1 MTKGSDPVSER
12 RPVLVTP
19 PPLGSAALA
28 PQPYAPLQPHAPPW
42 ARQTG
47 VDVAVERWLSE
58 RSVTECFAASRT
70 LAPTQAEHGA
80 VPEGLDGRLVQALAR
95 RGITRLYSHQRKAV
109 LAALEGQHVITAT
122 PTASGK
128 SLCLHLP
135 VLDALA
141 KDETASAIYLYPTK
155 ALSRDQEHGLHA
167 LIREAE
173 LGIGALVYDGD
184 TPGDARRIAKNQ
196 SRVILTN
203 PDMLHAAIL
212 PNHARWA
219 RVFQNLRYVVVDELH
234 TYRGVFGSHMA
245 HVLARLKRVAAFHGS
260 EPRFVTATATI
271 GNPREHAAR
280 LLGFPPEDVTV
291 VDQTGA
297 PSAERRLF
305 LYNPPIVN
313 AELGIRGSS
322 LKHGV
327 KLAVD
332 LLAARVP
339 TIVFSGSRN
348 SVEVMLKYIRE
359 RSPGVPAEAIFGY
372 RGGYLPD
379 KRRAIEKGLRDGAI
393 RCVVATNAL
402 ELGIDIGDLDAVI
415 CVGYPGSIAAT
426 WQRFGRAGRRGEKS
440 IAVMVLGSRATD
452 QFMANQPDY
461 VLDANAEEARIDPE
475 NVEILVQHLKCAAFE
490 LPFRAPRPSAAAS
503 GSAGDTARATARPMA
518 SESAVRAGRAELRSG
533 PTTLAYAGLDEAG
546 TLEALDYLCRQGL
559 LHASGGQYVWTADTS
574 PASHVSL
581 RSISWD
587 NFVIVDVVAN
597 KTLAEL
603 DFRSTHTMLHEQAI
617 YQHDAAQYQVERLD
631 YENHK
636 AFVRRVEPDYFTTAL
651 THSRVTILDTAAE
664 RDNRHGKLGQG
675 DIKVV
680 ETVTGYKKIKFF
692 THENAGYGDVRLPD
706 LEMHTTGFWWTLPA
720 RANGR
725 WSRALLIDALRGAGA
740 ALETVS
746 SIALMC
752 EPRDIGRT
760 LGDADELDGDLPDV
774 ESPSP
779 LPGDALHLDAPPL
792 DALSLQGL
800 AFETNPPRA
809 DARNSARADPGAP
822 RRAADPHYRPTL
834 FLYDALP
841 GGVGLARRIYERT
854 EELMDRA
861 SHLIAH
867 CPCKSG
873 CPACIGAAMVHSER
887 KQAARVL
894 LLGALGESVPSGG

>member
-1 MTKGSDPVSER
+1 M
-12 RPVLVTP
+12 VTP
-19 PPLGSAALA
+19 RSSASAFRTSSPPT
-28 PQPYAPLQPHAPPW
+28 PQPPPW
-42 ARQTG
+42 AHSVG
-47 VDVAVERWLSE
+47 VDAVVGQWLSDQT
-58 RSVTECFAASRT
+58 VIECFAADRT
-70 LAPTQAEHGA
+70 LAPSSAEFA
-80 VPEGLDGRLVQALAR
+80 ALPPDLDERLVRGLRR
-95 RGITRLYSHQRKAV
+95 RGIEQLYSHQREAV
-109 LAALEGQHVITAT
+109 SAALSGRHVITAT

-128 SLCLHLP
+128 SHCLHLP

-141 KDETASAIYLYPTK
+141 KDATASAIYLYPTK
-155 ALSRDQEHGLHA
+155 ALSRDQEHDLHG
-167 LIREAE
+167 LIRDAD
-173 LGIGALVYDGD
+173 LPIPALVYDGD
-184 TPGDARRIAKNQ
+184 TPGDARRAARSQ
-196 SRVILTN
+196 SRLVLTN
-203 PDMLHAAIL
+203 PDMLHASIL

-219 RVFQNLRYVVVDELH
+219 RVFQNLKYVVIDELH

-245 HVLARLKRVAAFHGS
+245 HVITRLKRIAEFHGS
-260 EPRFVTATATI
+260 RPRFVTATATI

-280 LLGFPPEDVTV
+280 LLGLEPGDVTV
-291 VDQTGA
+291 VSSSGA

-313 AELGIRGSS
+313 AELGIRGSA
-322 LKHGV
+322 LKHAV

-339 TIVFSGSRN
+339 SIIFAGSRS

-359 RSPGVPAEAIFGY
+359 KSPGVPADAIFGY

-379 KRRAIEKGLRDGAI
+379 KRRAIEKGLREGAI

-440 IAVMVLGSRATD
+440 IAVMVLNSRATD

-461 VLDANAEEARIDPE
+461 VLDANAEEARIDPD

-490 LPFRAPRPSAAAS
+490 LSFRLAPLLPKSLPKPHAALS
-503 GSAGDTARATARPMA
+503 PPNLSPPDLSRR
-518 SESAVRAGRAELRSG
+518 
-533 PTTLAYAGLDEAG
+533 YAGLDEDA
-546 TLEALDYLCRQGL
+546 TREALDYLTRQGL
-559 LHASGGQYVWTADTS
+559 LHSSRGLYSWTGDTS

-587 NFVIVDVVAN
+587 NFVIIDLEDN
-597 KTLAEL
+597 CTLAEL
-603 DFRSTHTMLHEQAI
+603 DWRSTHTMLHEQAI

-651 THSRVTILDTAAE
+651 THSKVTVLDATAE
-664 RDNRHGKLGQG
+664 RRVLQGKLCHG

-692 THENAGYGDVRLPD
+692 THENAGYGEVHLPD
-706 LEMHTTGFWWTLPA
+706 LEMHTTGFWWILGQDCLGQDCSRQDCLGPA
-720 RANGR
+720 GAQQKR
-725 WSRALLIDALRGAGA
+725 WSKALVIDGLRGAGA

-760 LGDADELDGDLPDV
+760 LGSDDRAFEAVGSLAAGAGSLAAAGAGYGDHALDGTEVLTDEL
-774 ESPSP
+774 
-779 LPGDALHLDAPPL
+779 
-792 DALSLQGL
+792 
-800 AFETNPPRA
+800 FC
-809 DARNSARADPGAP
+809 
-822 RRAADPHYRPTL
+822 PTL
-834 FLYDALP
+834 FLFDALP

-854 EELMDRA
+854 EELMARA
-861 SHLIAH
+861 AALVSG
-867 CPCKSG
+867 CPCTSG
-873 CPACIGAAMVHSER
+873 CPACVGAAMVRSER
-887 KQAARVL
+887 KAAAIAL
-894 LLGALGESVPSGG
+894 LEGSLRSFSPRDG

>member
-1 MTKGSDPVSER
+1 MSKTGKALGS
-12 RPVLVTP
+12 RPRALP
-19 PPLGSAALA
+19 PPRHPGASPRSINTRGAPTGVADAGLLGVDDAFSGDPELDGSLTRAGLVEDALVRA
-28 PQPYAPLQPHAPPW
+28 PAVVPKPAPW
-42 ARQTG
+42 ARETG
-47 VDVAVERWLSE
+47 VDVVIERWLGA
-58 RSVTECFAASRT
+58 RSVIECFAADRRV
-70 LAPTQAEHGA
+70 APSEAEYGA
-80 VPEGLDGRLVQALAR
+80 LPEGLDPRIVGALAR
-95 RGITRLYSHQRKAV
+95 RGIERLYSHQRRAV
-109 LAALEGQHVITAT
+109 LAALGGSHVITAT

-141 KDETASAIYLYPTK
+141 KDPGATAIYLYPTK
-155 ALSRDQEHGLHA
+155 ALSRDQEHGLQA

-173 LGIGALVYDGD
+173 LGAGALVYDGD
-184 TPGDARRIAKNQ
+184 TPGDARRAARDQ

-219 RVFQNLRYVVVDELH
+219 RVFQNLRYVIIDELH

-245 HVLARLKRVAAFHGS
+245 HVVARLRRIAAFHGCQ
-260 EPRFVTATATI
+260 PRFITATATI

-280 LLGFPPEDVTV
+280 LLGIEPDELTV
-291 VDQTGA
+291 VDSSGA
-297 PSAERRLF
+297 PAAERRLF

-359 RSPGVPAEAIFGY
+359 RAHGVPPEAIFGY
-372 RGGYLPD
+372 RGGYLPE
-379 KRRAIEKGLRDGAI
+379 KRRAIERGLREGAI

-402 ELGIDIGDLDAVI
+402 ELGIDIGDLDAVV
-415 CVGYPGSIAAT
+415 CVGYPGSVAAT

-440 IAVMVLGSRATD
+440 IAVLVLNSRATD
-452 QFMANQPDY
+452 QYMAAEPEY

-490 LPFRAPRPSAAAS
+490 LPFRAAAAALP
-503 GSAGDTARATARPMA
+503 AGPHA
-518 SESAVRAGRAELRSG
+518 SERPDASG
-533 PTTLAYAGLDEAG
+533 PRYAALDADG
-546 TLEALDYLCRQGL
+546 TREALDYLAQQGL
-559 LHASGGQYVWTADTS
+559 LHASGGQYIWTGDTS

-587 NFVIVDVVAN
+587 NFVIVDVEENV
-597 KTLAEL
+597 TLAEL

-651 THSRVTILDTAAE
+651 THSRVTILDTTAE
-664 RDNRHGKLGQG
+664 RTLPSAHGGVGAQLGHG
-675 DIKVV
+675 DIKVI

-706 LEMHTTGFWWTLPA
+706 LEMHTTGFWWTIEPTLLGLAATSLPA
-720 RANGR
+720 GERAHGATPDGAVC

-740 ALETVS
+740 ALETVA

-760 LGDADELDGDLPDV
+760 LG
-774 ESPSP
+774 ESES
-779 LPGDALHLDAPPL
+779 LEGDATLDP
-792 DALSLQGL
+792 S
-800 AFETNPPRA
+800 
-809 DARNSARADPGAP
+809 
-822 RRAADPHYRPTL
+822 YRPTL
-834 FLYDALP
+834 FLFDALP

-854 EELMDRA
+854 EELMERA
-861 SHLIAH
+861 ARLIAS
-867 CPCKSG
+867 CACKSG
-873 CPACIGAAMVHSER
+873 CPACVGAAVVHSER
-887 KQAARVL
+887 KQAARAL
-894 LLGALGESVPSGG
+894 LLGALPDR

>member
-1 MTKGSDPVSER
+1 MSKAGDATGMTTHE
-12 RPVLVTP
+12 L
-19 PPLGSAALA
+19 LA
-28 PQPYAPLQPHAPPW
+28 PRSTLSALVEARLPEAAVPAVVSKPAPW
-42 ARQTG
+42 AHETG
-47 VDVAVERWLSE
+47 VDVVIERWLGA
-58 RSVTECFAASRT
+58 RSVIECFAADRSV
-70 LAPTQAEHGA
+70 PPAEAEYGA
-80 VPEGLDGRLVQALAR
+80 IPDGLDARIVRALAQ
-95 RGITRLYSHQRKAV
+95 RGITRLYSHQRRAV
-109 LAALEGQHVITAT
+109 LAALGGSHVITAT

-141 KDETASAIYLYPTK
+141 KDPGATAIYLYPTK

-173 LGIGALVYDGD
+173 LGAGALVYDGD
-184 TPGDARRIAKNQ
+184 TPGDARRVARDQ

-203 PDMLHAAIL
+203 PDMLHSAIL

-219 RVFQNLRYVVVDELH
+219 RMFQNLRYVIIDELH

-245 HVLARLKRVAAFHGS
+245 HVVARLRRIAAFHGCH
-260 EPRFVTATATI
+260 PRFITATATI

-280 LLGFPPEDVTV
+280 LLGIGPDELTV
-291 VDQTGA
+291 IDSSGA
-297 PSAERRLF
+297 PAAERRLF

-339 TIVFSGSRN
+339 TIVFAGSRN

-359 RSPGVPAEAIFGY
+359 RATGVPSEAIFGY

-379 KRRAIEKGLRDGAI
+379 KRRAIERGLRDGLI

-415 CVGYPGSIAAT
+415 CVGYPGSVAAT

-440 IAVMVLGSRATD
+440 IAVMVLNSRATD
-452 QFMANQPDY
+452 QYMAAEPDY

-490 LPFRAPRPSAAAS
+490 LPFRA
-503 GSAGDTARATARPMA
+503 AG
-518 SESAVRAGRAELRSG
+518 AVRYGA
-533 PTTLAYAGLDEAG
+533 LDEEG
-546 TLEALDYLCRQGL
+546 TREALDYLSQQGL
-559 LHASGGQYVWTADTS
+559 LHASGGQYVWTGDTS

-587 NFVIVDVVAN
+587 NFVIVDVEDNV
-597 KTLAEL
+597 TLAEL

-651 THSRVTILDTAAE
+651 THSRVTVLDTSAE
-664 RDNRHGKLGQG
+664 RDLGAARLGHG

-680 ETVTGYKKIKFF
+680 ETITGYKKIKFF

-706 LEMHTTGFWWTLPA
+706 LEMHTTGFWWTLEPERLPDA
-720 RANGR
+720 GA
-725 WSRALLIDALRGAGA
+725 WSRALWIDALRGAGA
-740 ALETVS
+740 ALETVA

-760 LGDADELDGDLPDV
+760 LGESESLDVAGGNDEAGAVAL
-774 ESPSP
+774 EPS
-779 LPGDALHLDAPPL
+779 
-792 DALSLQGL
+792 
-800 AFETNPPRA
+800 
-809 DARNSARADPGAP
+809 
-822 RRAADPHYRPTL
+822 YRPTL
-834 FLYDALP
+834 FLFDALP

-854 EELMDRA
+854 EELMERA
-861 SHLIAH
+861 ARLIAG
-867 CPCKSG
+867 CACKSG
-873 CPACIGAAMVHSER
+873 CPACIGAAVVCSER
-887 KQAARVL
+887 KQAARAL
-894 LLGALGESVPSGG
+894 LLSAIGDRVRSSGA

>member
-1 MTKGSDPVSER
+1 MTTNESGPASER
-12 RPVLVTP
+12 RPVRT
-19 PPLGSAALA
+19 A
-28 PQPYAPLQPHAPPW
+28 PRSLSGAVAPVVPKPPPW
-42 ARQTG
+42 AHETG
-47 VDVAVERWLSE
+47 VDVVVERWLGE
-58 RSVTECFAASRT
+58 RSVIECFAADR
-70 LAPTQAEHGA
+70 TQAAADAEYA
-80 VPEGLDGRLVQALAR
+80 PVPEILDERLVRALAG
-95 RGITRLYSHQRKAV
+95 RGITRLYAHQESAIR
-109 LAALEGQHVITAT
+109 AALEGAHVITAT

-141 KDETASAIYLYPTK
+141 KDASASAIYLYPTK

-173 LGIGALVYDGD
+173 LGVGALVYDGD
-184 TPGDARRIAKNQ
+184 TPGDARRVARDQ

-219 RVFQNLRYVVVDELH
+219 RVFQNLAYVVVDELH
-234 TYRGVFGSHMA
+234 AYRGVFGSHMA
-245 HVLARLKRVAAFHGS
+245 HVLARLKRIAAFHGS

-280 LLGFPPEDVTV
+280 LLGFPPERIALIERS
-291 VDQTGA
+291 GA
-297 PSAERRLF
+297 PRAERRLF

-313 AELGIRGSS
+313 AELGLRGSS
-322 LKHGV
+322 LKHAV

-359 RSPGVPAEAIFGY
+359 RSQGVPPDAIFGY

-379 KRRAIEKGLRDGAI
+379 KRRAIEKGLRDGDI

-415 CVGYPGSIAAT
+415 CVGYPGSVAAT

-440 IAVMVLGSRATD
+440 IAVLVLSSRATD
-452 QFMANQPDY
+452 QFMAGQPEY

-490 LPFRAPRPSAAAS
+490 LPFRASAPASPRGPQASARAAS
-503 GSAGDTARATARPMA
+503 APAF
-518 SESAVRAGRAELRSG
+518 
-533 PTTLAYAGLDEAG
+533 AYAGLDEDG
-546 TLEALDYLCRQGL
+546 TREALDYLSQQGL
-559 LHASGGQYVWTADTS
+559 LHASGGNYVWTSETS

-587 NFVIVDVVAN
+587 NFVIVDVAAG

-636 AFVRRVEPDYFTTAL
+636 AYVRRVEPDYFTTAL
-651 THSRVTILDTAAE
+651 THSRVTILDMAAE
-664 RDNRHGKLGQG
+664 REPGYSPDADGQARSERGCIGHG

-706 LEMHTTGFWWTLPA
+706 LEMHTTGFWWTLGGRLPA
-720 RANGR
+720 R
-725 WSRALLIDALRGAGA
+725 WSRALAIDALRGAGA
-740 ALETVS
+740 ALETVA

-760 LGDADELDGDLPDV
+760 LGDAEEADDHGQNA
-774 ESPSP
+774 PSP
-779 LPGDALHLDAPPL
+779 DGSDGHVHDGAQA
-792 DALSLQGL
+792 
-800 AFETNPPRA
+800 
-809 DARNSARADPGAP
+809 SAITRF
-822 RRAADPHYRPTL
+822 RPTL

-841 GGVGLARRIYERT
+841 GGVGLARRIFERT
-854 EELMDRA
+854 EELMERA
-861 SHLIAH
+861 ARLIAH

-873 CPACIGAAMVHSER
+873 CPACIGAALAHSER
-887 KQAARVL
+887 KQAARSL
-894 LLGALGESVPSGG
+894 LQNMGFARSG

>member
-1 MTKGSDPVSER
+1 
-12 RPVLVTP
+12 
-19 PPLGSAALA
+19 
-28 PQPYAPLQPHAPPW
+28 
-42 ARQTG
+42 
-47 VDVAVERWLSE
+47 VDVVVERWLAA
-58 RSVTECFAASRT
+58 RSVIECFAADRT
-70 LAPTQAEHGA
+70 VSPRAAEYGA
-80 VPEGLDGRLVQALAR
+80 VPGELDARLVAALAR
-95 RGITRLYSHQRKAV
+95 RGIDQLYSHQQEAV
-109 LAALEGQHVITAT
+109 RAALDGQHVITAT

-141 KDETASAIYLYPTK
+141 KDESASAIYLYPTK

-184 TPGDARRIAKNQ
+184 TPGDARRIAKSQ

-219 RVFQNLRYVVVDELH
+219 RVFQNLRYVVIDELH

-245 HVLARLKRVAAFHGS
+245 HVVARLKRIADFHGS
-260 EPRFVTATATI
+260 HPRFITATATI
-271 GNPREHAAR
+271 GNPQEHAAR
-280 LLGFPPEDVTV
+280 LLGVAPEEISV
-291 VDQTGA
+291 VSRSGA
-297 PSAERRLF
+297 PAAERRLF

-339 TIVFSGSRN
+339 TIVFSGSRS

-359 RSPGVPAEAIFGY
+359 RATGVPAEAIFGY

-379 KRRAIEKGLRDGAI
+379 KRRAIEKGLRDGVI

-402 ELGIDIGDLDAVI
+402 ELGIDIGDLDAVV
-415 CVGYPGSIAAT
+415 CVGYPGSVAAT

-440 IAVMVLGSRATD
+440 IAVLVLNSRATD
-452 QFMANQPDY
+452 QYMAIQPEY

-490 LPFRAPRPSAAAS
+490 LPFRLAPAVPGAAPAAAGAPS
-503 GSAGDTARATARPMA
+503 R
-518 SESAVRAGRAELRSG
+518 
-533 PTTLAYAGLDEAG
+533 AYAGLDERG
-546 TLEALDYLCRQGL
+546 TIDALDYLASQGL
-559 LHASGGQYVWTADTS
+559 LHGRGGQYTWTGDTS

-587 NFVIVDVVAN
+587 NFVIVDVENGV
-597 KTLAEL
+597 TLAEL

-636 AFVRRVEPDYFTTAL
+636 AFVRHVEPDYFTTAL
-651 THSRVTILDTAAE
+651 THSRVTILDSAAE
-664 RDNRHGKLGQG
+664 REILTGRLGNG

-720 RANGR
+720 TLLATAP
-725 WSRALLIDALRGAGA
+725 WSRAQWIDALRGAGA
-740 ALETVS
+740 ALETVAS
-746 SIALMC
+746 LALMC

-760 LGDADELDGDLPDV
+760 LGDVEGIESELTAVP
-774 ESPSP
+774 
-779 LPGDALHLDAPPL
+779 
-792 DALSLQGL
+792 
-800 AFETNPPRA
+800 F
-809 DARNSARADPGAP
+809 DPT
-822 RRAADPHYRPTL
+822 YRPTL

-854 EELMDRA
+854 EELMERA
-861 SHLIAH
+861 AKLIAN

-873 CPACIGAAMVHSER
+873 CPACIGPALVHSER
-887 KQAARVL
+887 KVAARAL
-894 LLGALGESVPSGG
+894 LLGVSSPAPVLVDRAE

>member
-1 MTKGSDPVSER
+1 MSKGTSGAGGRLAVVVSPEAA
-12 RPVLVTP
+12 
-19 PPLGSAALA
+19 GSG
-28 PQPYAPLQPHAPPW
+28 PHAAPDGASVGPRAPRDGGSGVALSTLPGGGPVVHRSPW
-42 ARQTG
+42 ARDTG
-47 VDVAVERWLSE
+47 VDVVVDRWRAE
-58 RSVTECFAASRT
+58 RSVIECFAADRT
-70 LAPTQAEHGA
+70 VAPRSADYGA
-80 VPEGLDGRLVQALAR
+80 IPGELDARLVAALER
-95 RGITRLYSHQRKAV
+95 RGIERLYSHQEEAV
-109 LAALEGQHVITAT
+109 LAALGGRHVITAT

-141 KDETASAIYLYPTK
+141 KDESASAIYLYPTK

-173 LGIGALVYDGD
+173 LEIGALVYDGD
-184 TPGDARRIAKNQ
+184 TPGDARRVAKNQ

-219 RVFQNLRYVVVDELH
+219 RMFQNLRYVVIDELH

-245 HVLARLKRVAAFHGS
+245 HVVTRLKRIAEFHGS
-260 EPRFVTATATI
+260 RPRFITATATI

-280 LLGFPPEDVTV
+280 LLGVGPEEICV
-291 VDQTGA
+291 VDHSGA
-297 PSAERRLF
+297 PAAERRLF

-359 RSPGVPAEAIFGY
+359 RASGVPAEAIFGY

-379 KRRAIEKGLRDGAI
+379 KRRAIEKGLRDGVI

-402 ELGIDIGDLDAVI
+402 ELGIDIGDLDAVV
-415 CVGYPGSIAAT
+415 CVGYPGSVAAT

-440 IAVMVLGSRATD
+440 IAVLVLNSRATD
-452 QFMANQPDY
+452 QFMANEPEY
-461 VLDANAEEARIDPE
+461 VLDANAEEARIDPD

-490 LPFRAPRPSAAAS
+490 LPFRMAPSRPAAALPAASEVAAGPSAPALA
-503 GSAGDTARATARPMA
+503 PLP
-518 SESAVRAGRAELRSG
+518 GRV
-533 PTTLAYAGLDEAG
+533 YAGLDEAG
-546 TLEALDYLCRQGL
+546 TVEALDYLANQGL
-559 LHASGGQYVWTADTS
+559 LHASNGQYIWTGDTS

-587 NFVIVDVVAN
+587 NFVIVDVENGV
-597 KTLAEL
+597 TLAEL

-636 AFVRRVEPDYFTTAL
+636 AFVRHVEPDYFTTAL
-651 THSRVTILDTAAE
+651 THSRVTILDSALTRQVAA
-664 RDNRHGKLGQG
+664 GQLGYG

-680 ETVTGYKKIKFF
+680 ETITGYKKIKFF
-692 THENAGYGDVRLPD
+692 SHENAGYGDVRLPD
-706 LEMHTTGFWWTLPA
+706 LEMHTTGFWWTLPPEIMA
-720 RANGR
+720 GSAWTRAM
-725 WSRALLIDALRGAGA
+725 LIDALRGAGA

-760 LGDADELDGDLPDV
+760 LGDGEGELTDD
-774 ESPSP
+774 
-779 LPGDALHLDAPPL
+779 
-792 DALSLQGL
+792 
-800 AFETNPPRA
+800 
-809 DARNSARADPGAP
+809 ARADVPF
-822 RRAADPHYRPTL
+822 DPTYRPTL

-854 EELMDRA
+854 EELMERA
-861 SHLIAH
+861 ARLVSN

-873 CPACIGAAMVHSER
+873 CPACIGPAMVQSER
-887 KQAARVL
+887 KEAARAL
-894 LLGALGESVPSGG
+894 LLGLVSPRRALVDRSG

>member
-1 MTKGSDPVSER
+1 
-12 RPVLVTP
+12 
-19 PPLGSAALA
+19 
-28 PQPYAPLQPHAPPW
+28 
-42 ARQTG
+42 
-47 VDVAVERWLSE
+47 VDVVVERWLGE
-58 RSVTECFAASRT
+58 RSVTECFAADRT
-70 LAPTQAEHGA
+70 LAAADAEYA
-80 VPEGLDGRLVQALAR
+80 PLPASLDERLVRALAR
-95 RGITRLYSHQRKAV
+95 RGITRLYAHQARAIQ
-109 LAALEGQHVITAT
+109 AALCGAHVITAT

-141 KDETASAIYLYPTK
+141 KDESASAIYLYPTK

-167 LIREAE
+167 LVREAE

-184 TPGDARRIAKNQ
+184 TPGDARRVAKNQ

-219 RVFQNLRYVVVDELH
+219 RVFQNLAYVVVDELH
-234 TYRGVFGSHMA
+234 AYRGVFGSHMA
-245 HVLARLKRVAAFHGS
+245 HVLARLKRIAAFHGS

-280 LLGFPPEDVTV
+280 LLGFPPESVALIDHS
-291 VDQTGA
+291 GA
-297 PSAERRLF
+297 PRAERRLF

-313 AELGIRGSS
+313 AELGLRGSS
-322 LKHGV
+322 LKHAV
-327 KLAVD
+327 KLALD

-359 RSPGVPAEAIFGY
+359 RSQGVPPEAIFGY

-379 KRRAIEKGLRDGAI
+379 KRRAIEKGLRDGEI

-415 CVGYPGSIAAT
+415 CVGYPGSVAAT

-440 IAVMVLGSRATD
+440 IAVLVLNSRATD
-452 QFMANQPDY
+452 QFMASQPDY

-490 LPFRAPRPSAAAS
+490 LPFRAAASAA
-503 GSAGDTARATARPMA
+503 
-518 SESAVRAGRAELRSG
+518 
-533 PTTLAYAGLDEAG
+533 PTFSYAGLDESG
-546 TLEALDYLCRQGL
+546 TRDALDYLSEQGL
-559 LHASGGQYVWTADTS
+559 VHASGGQYVWTSETS

-587 NFVIVDVVAN
+587 NFVIVDVVAG

-636 AFVRRVEPDYFTTAL
+636 AYVRRVEPDYFTTAL

-664 RDNRHGKLGQG
+664 RESTGPRADGSLSLGRAEGSLSLGRADGSRSLARHCFGHG

-706 LEMHTTGFWWTLPA
+706 LEMHTTGFWWTLGGGMPA
-720 RANGR
+720 R
-725 WSRALLIDALRGAGA
+725 WSRALLVDALRGAGA
-740 ALETVS
+740 ALETVA

-760 LGDADELDGDLPDV
+760 LGDAEGVEDG
-774 ESPSP
+774 S
-779 LPGDALHLDAPPL
+779 
-792 DALSLQGL
+792 
-800 AFETNPPRA
+800 A
-809 DARNSARADPGAP
+809 DAEL
-822 RRAADPHYRPTL
+822 AAQDGGLLFRPTL

-854 EELMDRA
+854 EELMERA
-861 SHLIAH
+861 ALLIAC

-873 CPACIGAAMVHSER
+873 CPACIGASLAQSER
-887 KQAARVL
+887 KQAARAL
-894 LLGALGESVPSGG
+894 LLGGEPEVRAGVLPT

>member
-1 MTKGSDPVSER
+1 MP
-12 RPVLVTP
+12 
-19 PPLGSAALA
+19 A
-28 PQPYAPLQPHAPPW
+28 PW
-42 ARQTG
+42 AHETG
-47 VDVAVERWLSE
+47 VDVVVERWLAE
-58 RSVTECFAASRT
+58 RSVTECLAADRT
-70 LAPTQAEHGA
+70 VASSEAEYGP
-80 VPEGLDGRLVQALAR
+80 VPEALDARLILALAR
-95 RGITRLYSHQRKAV
+95 RGITQLYSHQRSAV
-109 LAALEGQHVITAT
+109 LAALGGSHVITAT

-141 KDETASAIYLYPTK
+141 RDESASALYLYPTK

-184 TPGDARRIAKNQ
+184 TPGDARRVAKDQ

-219 RVFQNLRYVVVDELH
+219 RVFQNLRYVVIDELH

-245 HVLARLKRVAAFHGS
+245 HVVARLKRIAAFHGS
-260 EPRFVTATATI
+260 RPVFVTATATI

-280 LLGFPPEDVTV
+280 LLGVPAEEIAVVTRS
-291 VDQTGA
+291 GA
-297 PSAERRLF
+297 PAAERRLF

-359 RSPGVPAEAIFGY
+359 RATGVPKEAIFGY
-372 RGGYLPD
+372 RGGYLPE
-379 KRRAIEKGLRDGAI
+379 KRRAIERGLRDGEI

-402 ELGIDIGDLDAVI
+402 ELGIDIGDLDAVV
-415 CVGYPGSIAAT
+415 CVGYPGSVAAT

-440 IAVMVLGSRATD
+440 IAVMVLNSRATD
-452 QFMANQPDY
+452 QYMATEPDY

-475 NVEILVQHLKCAAFE
+475 NVEILIQHLKCAAFE
-490 LPFRAPRPSAAAS
+490 LPFRAVAVPGAAGAS
-503 GSAGDTARATARPMA
+503 GRGARSDAPAPPAG
-518 SESAVRAGRAELRSG
+518 
-533 PTTLAYAGLDEAG
+533 AYAGLDEDG
-546 TLEALDYLCRQGL
+546 TRDALDYLARQGL
-559 LHASGGQYVWTADTS
+559 LHASGGQYVWTGDTS

-581 RSISWD
+581 RSVSWD
-587 NFVIVDVVAN
+587 NFVIVDVGSSI
-597 KTLAEL
+597 TLAEL

-636 AFVRRVEPDYFTTAL
+636 AYVRRVEPDYFTTAL

-664 RDNRHGKLGQG
+664 RHSDRGKLAHG

-706 LEMHTTGFWWTLPA
+706 LEMHTTGIWWTLDATSPA
-720 RANGR
+720 ARR
-725 WSRALLIDALRGAGA
+725 WSRATLIDALRGAGA

-760 LGDADELDGDLPDV
+760 LGDGED
-774 ESPSP
+774 
-779 LPGDALHLDAPPL
+779 LDAE
-792 DALSLQGL
+792 D
-800 AFETNPPRA
+800 
-809 DARNSARADPGAP
+809 
-822 RRAADPHYRPTL
+822 AADSALVYRPTL

-841 GGVGLARRIYERT
+841 GGVGLARRIYERA

-861 SHLIAH
+861 ARLIEY

-873 CPACIGAAMVHSER
+873 CPACVGAAMVHSER
-887 KQAARVL
+887 KQAAQALLRGVL
-894 LLGALGESVPSGG
+894 VDRTSVLCD

>member
-1 MTKGSDPVSER
+1 MATDETSPASER
-12 RPVLVTP
+12 RPVR
-19 PPLGSAALA
+19 SAHRTAA
-28 PQPYAPLQPHAPPW
+28 KPKPAPW
-42 ARQTG
+42 ARETG
-47 VDVAVERWLSE
+47 VDVVVERWLGE
-58 RSVTECFAASRT
+58 RSIIECFAADR
-70 LAPTQAEHGA
+70 TQAAAEA
-80 VPEGLDGRLVQALAR
+80 EYAALPSGLDERLVQALAR
-95 RGITRLYSHQRKAV
+95 RGITRLYTHQERAIR
-109 LAALEGQHVITAT
+109 AALDGSHVITAT

-128 SLCLHLP
+128 SLCMHLP

-141 KDETASAIYLYPTK
+141 KDESASAIYLYPTK

-184 TPGDARRIAKNQ
+184 TPGDARRVAKNQ

-219 RVFQNLRYVVVDELH
+219 RVFQNLAYVVVDELH
-234 TYRGVFGSHMA
+234 SYRGVFGSHMA
-245 HVLARLKRVAAFHGS
+245 HVLARLKRIAAFHGS
-260 EPRFVTATATI
+260 TPRFVTATATI

-280 LLGFPPEDVTV
+280 LLGFPPEHITV
-291 VDQTGA
+291 IDRSGA

-313 AELGIRGSS
+313 AELGLRGSS
-322 LKHGV
+322 LKHAV

-359 RSPGVPAEAIFGY
+359 RSEGVPAEAIFGY

-415 CVGYPGSIAAT
+415 CVGYPGSVAAT
-426 WQRFGRAGRRGEKS
+426 WQRFGRAGRRGAKS
-440 IAVMVLGSRATD
+440 IAVLVLNSRATD
-452 QFMANQPDY
+452 QFMAGQPDY

-490 LPFRAPRPSAAAS
+490 LPFRAASGVTTSGATTSGATTSGASAAAFS
-503 GSAGDTARATARPMA
+503 
-518 SESAVRAGRAELRSG
+518 
-533 PTTLAYAGLDEAG
+533 YAGLDESS
-546 TLEALDYLCRQGL
+546 TRDALDYLSRQGL
-559 LHASGGQYVWTADTS
+559 VHASGGQYVWTSETS

-587 NFVIVDVVAN
+587 NFVIVDVAVG

-636 AFVRRVEPDYFTTAL
+636 AYVRLVEPDYFTTAL
-651 THSRVTILDTAAE
+651 THSRVTILDAAAE
-664 RDNRHGKLGQG
+664 RESASSHPEGVTSFGRHQFGHG

-706 LEMHTTGFWWTLPA
+706 LEMHTTGFWWTLGGQAPA
-720 RANGR
+720 S
-725 WSRALLIDALRGAGA
+725 WSRALVVDALRGAGA
-740 ALETVS
+740 ALETVA

-760 LGDADELDGDLPDV
+760 LGDAEEWDDD
-774 ESPSP
+774 S
-779 LPGDALHLDAPPL
+779 
-792 DALSLQGL
+792 
-800 AFETNPPRA
+800 A
-809 DARNSARADPGAP
+809 DAELSAPAGGSLFRPALF
-822 RRAADPHYRPTL
+822 RPTL

-854 EELMDRA
+854 EELMERA
-861 SHLIAH
+861 ARLIAH

-873 CPACIGAAMVHSER
+873 CPACVGASMAHSER
-887 KQAARVL
+887 KHAARAL
-894 LLGALGESVPSGG
+894 LMG

>member
-1 MTKGSDPVSER
+1 MATNESGPASER
-12 RPVLVTP
+12 RPVRSAPRSP
-19 PPLGSAALA
+19 PVSPK
-28 PQPYAPLQPHAPPW
+28 APPW
-42 ARQTG
+42 TRETG
-47 VDVAVERWLSE
+47 VDVVVERWLGE
-58 RSVTECFAASRT
+58 RSVIECFAADRT
-70 LAPTQAEHGA
+70 QPASEAEYA
-80 VPEGLDGRLVQALAR
+80 ALPSGLDERLVRALAR
-95 RGITRLYSHQRKAV
+95 RGITRLYAHQERAIR
-109 LAALEGQHVITAT
+109 AALDGAHVITAT

-141 KDETASAIYLYPTK
+141 KDESASAIYLYPTK

-184 TPGDARRIAKNQ
+184 TPGDARRVAKNQ

-219 RVFQNLRYVVVDELH
+219 RVFQKLAYVVVDELH

-245 HVLARLKRVAAFHGS
+245 HVLARLKRIAAFHGS

-271 GNPREHAAR
+271 GNPGEHAAR
-280 LLGFPPEDVTV
+280 LLGFPPERIAVIDRS
-291 VDQTGA
+291 GA

-313 AELGIRGSS
+313 AELGLRGSS
-322 LKHGV
+322 LKHAV

-359 RSPGVPAEAIFGY
+359 RSEGVPPEAIFGY

-415 CVGYPGSIAAT
+415 CVGYPGSVAAT
-426 WQRFGRAGRRGEKS
+426 WQRFGRAGRRGAKS
-440 IAVMVLGSRATD
+440 IAVLVLNSRATD
-452 QFMANQPDY
+452 QFMASQPDY

-490 LPFRAPRPSAAAS
+490 LPFRAASAATT
-503 GSAGDTARATARPMA
+503 SAATTF
-518 SESAVRAGRAELRSG
+518 S
-533 PTTLAYAGLDEAG
+533 YAGLDESG
-546 TLEALDYLCRQGL
+546 TREALDYLSRQGL
-559 LHASGGQYVWTADTS
+559 VHASGGQYVWTSETS

-587 NFVIVDVVAN
+587 NFVIVDVAAG

-636 AFVRRVEPDYFTTAL
+636 AYVRLVEPDYFTTAL
-651 THSRVTILDTAAE
+651 THSRVTILDVAAE
-664 RDNRHGKLGQG
+664 REAAGLHPEASPSFGHHHLGHG

-692 THENAGYGDVRLPD
+692 SHENAGYGDVRLPD
-706 LEMHTTGFWWTLPA
+706 LEMHTTGFWWTLGRAPA
-720 RANGR
+720 S
-725 WSRALLIDALRGAGA
+725 WSRALLVDALRGAGV
-740 ALETVS
+740 ALETVA

-760 LGDADELDGDLPDV
+760 LGDAEELD
-774 ESPSP
+774 ENSA
-779 LPGDALHLDAPPL
+779 DA
-792 DALSLQGL
+792 GL
-800 AFETNPPRA
+800 AATDGGSLF
-809 DARNSARADPGAP
+809 
-822 RRAADPHYRPTL
+822 RPTL

-854 EELMDRA
+854 EELMERA
-861 SHLIAH
+861 ARLIAH
-867 CPCKSG
+867 CACKSG
-873 CPACIGAAMVHSER
+873 CPACVGASMAHSER
-887 KQAARVL
+887 KQAARAL
-894 LLGALGESVPSGG
+894 LMS

>member
-1 MTKGSDPVSER
+1 MTSKGTIPSSER
-12 RPVLVTP
+12 RLVLVTP
-19 PPLGSAALA
+19 PPRSSQVSPGSAPRPAG
-28 PQPYAPLQPHAPPW
+28 PPW
-42 ARQTG
+42 ANETG
-47 VDVAVERWLSE
+47 VDVVVERWLSE
-58 RSVTECFAASRT
+58 RSLVECFAAART
-70 LAPTQAEHGA
+70 VAPTQAEYAA
-80 VPEGLDGRLVQALAR
+80 VPESLEPRLVRALAQ
-95 RGITRLYSHQRKAV
+95 RGITQLYTHQQEAV
-109 LAALEGQHVITAT
+109 LAALRGQHVITAT

-141 KDETASAIYLYPTK
+141 KDESASAIYLYPTK
-155 ALSRDQEHGLHA
+155 ALSRDQEHGLHG

-184 TPGDARRIAKNQ
+184 TPGDARRLAKNE

-271 GNPREHAAR
+271 GNPLEHASR
-280 LLGFPPEDVTV
+280 LLGFPPESISVIDRS
-291 VDQTGA
+291 GA

-359 RSPGVPAEAIFGY
+359 GSPGVPAEAIFGY
-372 RGGYLPD
+372 RGGYLPE
-379 KRRAIEKGLRDGAI
+379 KRRAIERGLRDGAI

-415 CVGYPGSIAAT
+415 CVGYPGSVAAT

-440 IAVMVLGSRATD
+440 IAVMVLNSRATD
-452 QFMANQPDY
+452 QFMASQPEY
-461 VLDANAEEARIDPE
+461 VLDAYAEEARIDPE

-490 LPFRAPRPSAAAS
+490 LPFR
-503 GSAGDTARATARPMA
+503 
-518 SESAVRAGRAELRSG
+518 G
-533 PTTLAYAGLDEAG
+533 PALGYAGLDEAG
-546 TLEALDYLCRQGL
+546 TRDALDYLCEKGL
-559 LHASGGQYVWTADTS
+559 LHASGAQYVWTADTS

-587 NFVIVDVVAN
+587 NFVIVDVAKN
-597 KTLAEL
+597 ETLAEL

-651 THSRVTILDTAAE
+651 THSRVTILDPAAE
-664 RDNRHGKLGQG
+664 RELVRGEPGASSSAESSSAESPSSASPGAESLGSERLGHG

-706 LEMHTTGFWWTLPA
+706 LEMHTTGFWWTLPG
-720 RANGR
+720 RPPGR

-740 ALETVS
+740 ALETVA

-760 LGDADELDGDLPDV
+760 LGDADALD
-774 ESPSP
+774 E
-779 LPGDALHLDAPPL
+779 PPI
-792 DALSLQGL
+792 
-800 AFETNPPRA
+800 
-809 DARNSARADPGAP
+809 SARVSTDGPPGAAF
-822 RRAADPHYRPTL
+822 AAPYRPTL

-841 GGVGLARRIYERT
+841 GGVGLARRIFERS

-861 SHLIAH
+861 ARLIAH
-867 CPCKSG
+867 CACKSG
-873 CPACIGAAMVHSER
+873 CPACVGAAMVHSER
-887 KQAARVL
+887 KQAARAL
-894 LLGALGESVPSGG
+894 LEGLSS

>member
-1 MTKGSDPVSER
+1 MPSKSPAPESER
-12 RPVLVTP
+12 RLALVP
-19 PPLGSAALA
+19 PGAALSSPAAASA
-28 PQPYAPLQPHAPPW
+28 PRFAERPCPAGPPW
-42 ARQTG
+42 ANQTG
-47 VDVAVERWLSE
+47 VDVVVERWLSE
-58 RSVTECFAASRT
+58 RSVIECFAATRT
-70 LAPTQAEHGA
+70 VAPTQAEYA
-80 VPEGLDGRLVQALAR
+80 DVPAGLEMRLVQALAR
-95 RGITRLYSHQRKAV
+95 RGIARLYSHQERAV
-109 LAALEGQHVITAT
+109 RAALDGRHVITAT

-135 VLDALA
+135 VLDALS
-141 KDETASAIYLYPTK
+141 KDESASAIYLYPTK

-184 TPGDARRIAKNQ
+184 TPGDARRLAKNQ

-212 PNHARWA
+212 PNHTRWA

-234 TYRGVFGSHMA
+234 SYRGVFGSHMA

-260 EPRFVTATATI
+260 EPQFVTATATI

-280 LLGFPPEDVTV
+280 LLGYPPESITL
-291 VDQTGA
+291 VDGSGA

-322 LKHGV
+322 LKHSV

-339 TIVFSGSRN
+339 TIVFAGSRN

-359 RSPGVPAEAIFGY
+359 RSPGVPRSAIFGY

-415 CVGYPGSIAAT
+415 CVGYPGSVAAT

-440 IAVMVLGSRATD
+440 IAVMVLSSRATD
-452 QFMANQPDY
+452 QYMAGEPDY
-461 VLDANAEEARIDPE
+461 VLDATAEEARIDPD

-490 LPFRAPRPSAAAS
+490 LPFRPPL
-503 GSAGDTARATARPMA
+503 
-518 SESAVRAGRAELRSG
+518 V
-533 PTTLAYAGLDEAG
+533 AYAGLDASG
-546 TLEALDYLCRQGL
+546 TREALDYLCQQGL
-559 LHASGGQYVWTADTS
+559 LHPSGSHYVWTADTS

-587 NFVIVDVVAN
+587 NFVIVDDESSE
-597 KTLAEL
+597 TLAEL
-603 DFRSTHTMLHEQAI
+603 DFRSAHSMLHEQAI

-651 THSRVTILDTAAE
+651 SHSRVTILDPAAE
-664 RDNRHGKLGQG
+664 RTVVQGKLGHG

-720 RANGR
+720 PAPAR
-725 WSRALLIDALRGAGA
+725 WSRALRIDALRGAGA
-740 ALETVS
+740 ALETVAS
-746 SIALMC
+746 LALMC

-760 LGDADELDGDLPDV
+760 LADAEEIDV
-774 ESPSP
+774 EPEGERAHPARADDGPSEIDTAN
-779 LPGDALHLDAPPL
+779 GAGPPRGAL
-792 DALSLQGL
+792 DAL
-800 AFETNPPRA
+800 
-809 DARNSARADPGAP
+809 
-822 RRAADPHYRPTL
+822 YRPTL
-834 FLYDALP
+834 FLFDALP
-841 GGVGLARRIYERT
+841 GGVGLARRIFERT

-861 SHLIAH
+861 ARLIAH
-867 CPCKSG
+867 CTCKSG
-873 CPACIGAAMVHSER
+873 CPACVGAAMVHSER
-887 KQAARVL
+887 KQAARTL
-894 LLGALGESVPSGG
+894 LLGAEL